1 MQIFFILFPLVTT
14 LVLETGIYMILKHRD
29 LKLFLVVSIMNLL
42 LNPTMNIIL
51 TFFGDTAT
59 KYWLILGI
67 GEVLTTL
74 IESLIVF
81 VFFNFKYFKVLIF
94 AVIANAVSFLV
105 GLALDPVY
113 DHVAILTVLFTL
125 FILGYL
131 ATYLVVFLDF
141 IKKNRELES

>member
-1 MQIFFILFPLVTT
+1 MQILFILFPLVTT
-14 LVLETGIYMILKHRD
+14 LVFETGIYMILKHRD

-113 DHVAILTVLFTL
+113 DHIVVLTVLFTL